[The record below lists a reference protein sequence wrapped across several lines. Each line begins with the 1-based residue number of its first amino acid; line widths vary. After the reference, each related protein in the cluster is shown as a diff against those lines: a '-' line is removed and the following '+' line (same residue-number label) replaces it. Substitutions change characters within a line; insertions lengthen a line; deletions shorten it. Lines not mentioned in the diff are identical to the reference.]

1 MLRKNIFSAVAIASA
16 ALLAGCANQNLD
28 PSPNGKLNTVNL
40 NGKMQTASTA
50 QLVVPLGT
58 TTFAVLAAT
67 TVTSDGL
74 SVITGDLGVSPGTAI
89 TGFQPTPI
97 NTISGPGTVT
107 SGLGMVTGTIYA
119 GGPVA
124 AQAHND
130 AVVTYNY
137 LVAQVADT
145 TYAGVTQLNGMTF
158 TPGVY
163 KFAPSANLQVN
174 GTVYLDFQG
183 NNDALFIFQLGT
195 TLVTMTGSNVIA
207 LNNNN
212 QTCSGSN
219 VFWAVGSS
227 ATIDGALFIG
237 SVIANT
243 TITMTSGSSVEGR
256 IWALNGAV
264 TMIENTISACGSST
278 GGTVPPPSIC
288 GSFVT
293 GGGWINVSSH
303 DKATF
308 AVSGGIKDNKFWG
321 NLSYNDHKN
330 NVKVKSTSVTAYIV
344 IDANTRQIEG
354 AAKLNDHTAV
364 TYKVIVVDN
373 GEPGRNDSFS
383 IELSNGYHASGI
395 LSGRLCSGNI
405 QIHKKCEV
413 SKDKDDDDRDHH
425 KGDDK
430 DNDHDKKDLDRNDHR
445 RD

>member
-1 MLRKNIFSAVAIASA
+1 MSSKELR
-16 ALLAGCANQNLD
+16 LAKTLQLSV
-28 PSPNGKLNTVNL
+28 P
-40 NGKMQTASTA
+40 AST
-50 QLVVPLGT
+50 T
-58 TTFAVLAAT
+58 NFAVLAAT

-74 SVITGDLGVSPGTAI
+74 TVITGDLGVSPGTAI

-97 NTISGPGTVT
+97 NSISGPGTVT
-107 SGLGMVTGTIYA
+107 AGLGMVSGTIYA

-145 TYAGVTQLNGMTF
+145 TYSGVTQLDGMTF

-163 KFAPSANLQVN
+163 SFAPSANLQVN

-212 QTCSGSN
+212 QTCTGAN

-227 ATIDGALFIG
+227 ATIDGAQFIG
-237 SVIANT
+237 SVIAYT
-243 TITMTSGSSVEGR
+243 TITMTSGSSVDGK

-278 GGTVPPPSIC
+278 GGTVPPTIC

-293 GGGWINVSSH
+293 GGGWIN

-308 AVSGGIKDNKFWG
+308 GVSGGIKNNEFWG
-321 NLSYNDHKN
+321 HLSYNDHKN
-330 NVKVKSTSVTAYIV
+330 GVKIKSTSVTAYIV
-344 IDANTRQIEG
+344 IDSVTRQIEG
-354 AAKLNDHTAV
+354 VAKLNDGGSFN
-364 TYKVIVVDN
+364 YKVVVVDN

-383 IELSNGYHASGI
+383 IELSNGYTASGT
-395 LSGRLCSGNI
+395 LRGGNI
-405 QIHKKCEV
+405 QLHKKCEG
-413 SKDKDDDDRDHH
+413 SKDKDDDDKD
-425 KGDDK
+425 KGHGK
-430 DNDHDKKDLDRNDHR
+430 GHDNDSDKGHDNDRNDR
-445 RD
+445 KGK